1 MGVVEG
7 QLESSYLLSW
17 RCLVSFCL
25 IKDDTQRGRVGE
37 DTSLAVNPGLYLL
50 ACDLG
55 QVTSPF
61 CASSVNGGNKR
72 TISYRLVGIK

>member
-17 RCLVSFCL
+17 RWLVSFCL
-25 IKDDTQRGRVGE
+25 IRDDTRRGRVVE
-37 DTSLAVNPGLYLL
+37 DTKLAMNPGLYLL
-50 ACDLG
+50 VCDLG

-61 CASSVNGGNKR
+61 CAPSVNGGDNR
-72 TISYRLVGIK
+72 TISYGLVGIK